1 MSLETPPGSSNMIIP
16 DYWRQLDLVTPD
28 ELKLPITL
36 VGAGGIG
43 SPTALA
49 LAKMGCSH
57 LTVYDPDL
65 VEPHNLPNQFYRLE
79 DSARPKVEALR
90 ELIWAFTGLEIV
102 SIQETVSQQRFS
114 GIVISGVDSMSARQ
128 AIWQGAIRYH
138 SNVELYIDARMGAE
152 VCRIYSVRPSDPED
166 VRAYELTLYDDDQ
179 ATDDACTAQAIIYNV
194 LSIAGLIANQVKKYA
209 KGERLDRE
217 VILDLKTL
225 TLLVN

>member
-1 MSLETPPGSSNMIIP
+1 MTM
-16 DYWRQLDLVTPD
+16 DYWRQLDLVTPG

-36 VGAGGIG
+36 IGAGGIG

-49 LAKMGCSH
+49 LAKMGCSQ

-90 ELIWAFTGLEIV
+90 ELIRAFTGLEIV
-102 SIQETVSQQRFS
+102 SVQEAVSRQPLS
-114 GIVISGVDSMSARQ
+114 GLVISGVDSMSARQ
-128 AIWQGAIRYH
+128 QIWQGSIRCRT
-138 SNVELYIDARMGAE
+138 NVELYIDARMGAE
-152 VCRIYSVRPSDPED
+152 VCRIYSIRPSDPED
-166 VRAYELTLYDDDQ
+166 VRVYESTLYNDDQ
-179 ATDDACTAQAIIYNV
+179 ASPDACTAQAIIYNV

-209 KGERLDRE
+209 KGEHVDRE

-225 TLLVN
+225 TLLVS

>member
-1 MSLETPPGSSNMIIP
+1 MITP
-16 DYWRQLDLVTPD
+16 DYWRQLDLVTPG
-28 ELKLPITL
+28 ELKLPITV

-49 LAKMGCSH
+49 LAKMGCSQ

-90 ELIWAFTGLEIV
+90 ELIRTFTGLEIV
-102 SIQETVSQQRFS
+102 SIQEAVNQQRLS
-114 GIVISGVDSMSARQ
+114 GLVISGVDSMSARQ
-128 AIWQGAIRYH
+128 SIWQGAVRYRSH
-138 SNVELYIDARMGAE
+138 VELYIDARMGAE
-152 VCRIYSVRPSDPED
+152 VCRIYSIRPSDPED

-179 ATDDACTAQAIIYNV
+179 ATDDACTARAIIYNV

-209 KGERLDRE
+209 KGEPLDRE
-217 VILDLKTL
+217 IILDLKTL

>member
-1 MSLETPPGSSNMIIP
+1 MSRETALESFSMVM
-16 DYWRQLDLVTPD
+16 DYWRQLDLVTPA
-28 ELKLPITL
+28 ELKLPITV

-49 LAKMGCSH
+49 LAKMGCSQV
-57 LTVYDPDL
+57 TVYDPDL
-65 VEPHNLPNQFYRLE
+65 VEPHNLPNQFYRLQ

-90 ELIWAFTGLEIV
+90 ELIRAFTGLEIV
-102 SIQETVSQQRFS
+102 SIQEAVSQQPLS
-114 GIVISGVDSMSARQ
+114 GLVISGVDSMSARQ
-128 AIWQGAIRYH
+128 AIWQGAIRYR

-152 VCRIYSVRPSDPED
+152 VCRIYSIRPCDPED
-166 VRAYELTLYDDDQ
+166 VRTYESTLYDDDQ
-179 ATDDACTAQAIIYNV
+179 ASEEACTAQAIIYNV